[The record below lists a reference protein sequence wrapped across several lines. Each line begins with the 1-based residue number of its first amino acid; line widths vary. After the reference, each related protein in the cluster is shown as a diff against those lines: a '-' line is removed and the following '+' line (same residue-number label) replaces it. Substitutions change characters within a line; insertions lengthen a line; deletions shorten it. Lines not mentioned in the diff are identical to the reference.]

1 MRHPYHAAVPPPLT
15 SAPASSRTAG
25 RTPTSRREWSWL
37 AGIVVVGL
45 LLRVV
50 WVLYAVREPVGLHD
64 PAFYTIFAGELAAG
78 RGYQL
83 PDGSP
88 TAYYPVGYPAALA
101 AVYWLSDVL
110 RVPVG
115 RVNLHVVLNL
125 VAAGLAFPLLYVIG
139 RRLFDPRVGLLAAAG
154 LALMPNLIFHT
165 SLALTET
172 VFNTVA
178 LAAVAVVVTTPWAG
192 RSNRAL
198 VAFGVLV
205 GVAALVRP
213 PSLLFVPVLAVAGGW
228 AAGWRWREVGRSL
241 VVPTLAA
248 AAVIAP
254 WTIRNIV
261 VMDAPILISSNV
273 GDNLC
278 IGNNP
283 EANGAFQTPA
293 SCLEGYDHLERPE
306 YEVRRDT
313 DGRAKALEFVREEP
327 ARQLELVPRRLYS
340 TFKEDTDGLEAAES
354 YGDDPFMEAS
364 LRRALGIAANAT
376 YFATL
381 ALGVA
386 SLVVLRGRSG
396 ARHPGRTFVVLS
408 GLSLADTPLAFFGD
422 PRFHV
427 PVVPFLLVGAAA
439 VLVVG
444 RHRAGGSPA

>member
-1 MRHPYHAAVPPPLT
+1 MRHPYDAPVPPPPAQ
-15 SAPASSRTAG
+15 APASTRTAG
-25 RTPTSRREWSWL
+25 QTPSARRHLSWL

-45 LLRVV
+45 LLRVAWAV
-50 WVLYAVREPVGLHD
+50 YAARQPVGLHD

-83 PDGSP
+83 PDGQV

-101 AVYWLSDVL
+101 AVYWLFDAL
-110 RVPVG
+110 GWTGDRVG
-115 RVNLHVVLNL
+115 LHVVLNL
-125 VAAGLAFPLLYVIG
+125 VAAGLSFPLLYVIG
-139 RRLFDPRVGLLAAAG
+139 RSLFDARVGLLAAGG
-154 LALMPNLIFHT
+154 LALMPNLVFHT
-165 SLALTET
+165 GLALTET

-178 LAAVAVVVTTPWAG
+178 LAAVAVVVSTPWAA

-198 VAFGVLV
+198 AAFGALV

-241 VVPTLAA
+241 AVPALAA
-248 AAVIAP
+248 VAVIAP

-283 EANGAFQTPA
+283 DANGAFQTPP

-306 YEVRRDT
+306 YEVRRDA

-327 ARQLELVPRRLYS
+327 ARQLELVPRRLYH
-340 TFKEDTDGLEAAES
+340 TFREDTDGLDAAES
-354 YGDDPFMEAS
+354 YGADRFMDPS
-364 LRRALGIAANAT
+364 VRRGLGVAANVAF
-376 YFATL
+376 FATL
-381 ALGVA
+381 ALGLLA
-386 SLVVLRGRSG
+386 LVLLRSRSG
-396 ARHPGRTFVVLS
+396 VRHPGRTFVVLS
-408 GLSLADTPLAFFGD
+408 GLSLAATPLVFFGD

-427 PVVPFLLVGAAA
+427 PVVPFLLLGAAA
-439 VLVVG
+439 VLVWRGDRPG
-444 RHRAGGSPA
+444 RLAT